1 VPLNVPQ
8 KKQGIL
14 GFLWGVSFLTPHSVE
29 GQVGGKELGLLSWKP
44 VSRAA
49 GVPDKWTY
57 LNGFK
62 PICFFLFYPEFIFYM
77 NFDVG

>member
-49 GVPDKWTY
+49 GVPDKWASQ
-57 LNGFK
+57 GFPVILGNSHK
-62 PICFFLFYPEFIFYM
+62 VFGLSWL
-77 NFDVG
+77 